1 MDKLIAILE
10 TALPVFLALGLGMI
24 CRKTGFLDRK
34 GIDTLKK
41 VVINLTLPA
50 VLLNAFATA
59 EYSAG
64 TLVLPVLVHGLY
76 LFICSYETPLAKA
89 LFYLLLLALYAVC
102 FTAVNRLSDA
112 DGAVLGAAKAGL
124 RKAHPQWAAFSA
136 EVAEKGG
143 EADEQ

>member
-1 MDKLIAILE
+1 MEKELLSSGAITRRRYVGSWLWLM
-10 TALPVFLALGLGMI
+10 A
-24 CRKTGFLDRK
+24 
-34 GIDTLKK
+34 
-41 VVINLTLPA
+41 
-50 VLLNAFATA
+50 
-59 EYSAG
+59 S
-64 TLVLPVLVHGLY
+64 LVLPVLVHGLY

-124 RKAHPQWAAFSA
+124 RKAHPQWAASSA
-136 EVAEKGG
+136 EEAEKGG